1 MQVEPSKKTTVV
13 NLFAGPGAGKST
25 FCAGV
30 FASLKWLGV
39 NCEMALEYA
48 KDMVWQQSFDVLN
61 NQLDV
66 FGKQQNRLFRLNGK
80 VDVIITDAQLINS
93 LIYDAQKREQTRA
106 AFVEM
111 VLAEHWSYDNLN
123 FFIERRKRYNP
134 IGRLQTKTEAEQLDA
149 RISKEY
155 QNKLKQLSR
164 RLSRIAPIST
174 SINLTMSHLK
184 NFIQRC
190 WGRLWRRRP
199 APLTVDTREVA
210 RLNQLA
216 EQV

>member
-13 NLFAGPGAGKST
+13 NLCAGPGAGKST

-61 NQLDV
+61 NQLYV
-66 FGKQQNRLFRLNGK
+66 FGKQQNRLFRLNSK
-80 VDVIITDAQLINS
+80 VDVIITDSPLINS
-93 LIYDAQKREQTRA
+93 LIYNAPKREQTRA
-106 AFVEM
+106 AFVEL

-149 RISKEY
+149 RIRKVLEARNIPYKALPGVPEQIETIVEAVIAHRPDLNINQSNDVSLE
-155 QNKLKQLSR
+155 KLYPAL
-164 RLSRIAPIST
+164 LGPTLAPTPGPTNS
-174 SINLTMSHLK
+174 
-184 NFIQRC
+184 
-190 WGRLWRRRP
+190 
-199 APLTVDTREVA
+199 
-210 RLNQLA
+210 
-216 EQV
+216 

>member
-61 NQLDV
+61 NQLYV

-80 VDVIITDAQLINS
+80 VDVIITDSPLINS

-149 RISKEY
+149 RIRKVLEARNIPYKALPGVPEQIETIVEAVIAHRPDLNINQSNDVSLE
-155 QNKLKQLSR
+155 KLY
-164 RLSRIAPIST
+164 
-174 SINLTMSHLK
+174 
-184 NFIQRC
+184 
-190 WGRLWRRRP
+190 P
-199 APLTVDTREVA
+199 ALLGPS
-210 RLNQLA
+210 LA
-216 EQV
+216 ASPGPTNG

>member
-61 NQLDV
+61 NQLYV

-80 VDVIITDAQLINS
+80 VDVIITDSPLINS

-106 AFVEM
+106 AFVEL

-149 RISKEY
+149 RIRKVLEARNIPYKALPGVPGQIETIVEAVIAHRPDLNINQSNDVSLE
-155 QNKLKQLSR
+155 KLYPAL
-164 RLSRIAPIST
+164 LGPTLAPTPGPTNS
-174 SINLTMSHLK
+174 
-184 NFIQRC
+184 
-190 WGRLWRRRP
+190 
-199 APLTVDTREVA
+199 
-210 RLNQLA
+210 
-216 EQV
+216 